1 MDITSQITFLDFTD
15 MSAARAFLGEQLGL
29 ELVYDPGWACVYR
42 TAGQAFLGAVEV
54 QQPRHP
60 EGTLVSLTV
69 PDVQA
74 VYNRLLPLGL
84 EGMTPI
90 KQVRNIGLTS
100 FFFIG
105 PEGYR
110 FEIHHFEDLA
120 LQGLFVR

>member
-15 MSAARAFLGEQLGL
+15 MPAARAFLGEQLGL

-54 QQPRHP
+54 QQPRRP

-69 PDVQA
+69 PDVEA
-74 VYNRLLPLGL
+74 IYNRLLPLGL

-100 FFFIG
+100 FFLLG

-110 FEIHHFEDLA
+110 FEIQHFDDPA
-120 LQGLFVR
+120 LQELF